1 MGAAASNYVYNEA
14 TSLSTLIGF
23 SKDPRTALLNARD
36 HYGDIFLVESAF
48 VSTKIAG
55 LCGPEALKEFEAKL
69 QDGSLVKQGAFPP
82 SILALLGPILVT
94 LDGDVHH
101 AKKAALLKAL
111 SPAQL
116 DVYKPIIRRI
126 VQTEHSKWAA
136 HGGAISFAVN
146 TKILVFKVLLAVL
159 YGVEGEFDTYRRYVD
174 DYVTAIKQ
182 SAKVTDEH
190 GVTCRAKFIAEIIVP
205 AIAAA
210 KANQTKRQQQP
221 LNSVLDVLVAT
232 GDLNDDDDLQNEMFH
247 FMFAGFGGVSAAA
260 TNLITAVC
268 VFPDIRAKV
277 LRARDDFLLQYDGR
291 DESPWN
297 HLDEMGY
304 LNQFVLEVK
313 RYFVAGPTQV
323 YAKAARDVDLV
334 TSTGVFR
341 IPEGALVM
349 AGLEA
354 TNRDPDTWP
363 SPDSFDP
370 ARFTQADVD
379 GIHMTRPFAFC
390 PHGFGSHRRC
400 AGEQLTTV
408 IMQSVLVSLFDFTW
422 KMIPG
427 QEYAL
432 QPHSVTAVPI
442 GQLMGVNFQRR
453 LKEDD
458 PSTPEVEDYGIV
470 GTHDDWKFLRRPDVQ
485 ELTGVNAAEYFDD
498 SRLDL
503 WTRLMIQLI
512 SKKQTLWNRPYA
524 TTALS
529 VPQHQQVLDKIT
541 LIQTNIQIPIVDEDW
556 PCQPW
561 LEIQQSNLLRD
572 HAPFVDDFTH
582 SWLPAEDGERYVM
595 SKVCVLLNV
604 MQGLEVRPGFAKY
617 GADAFFN
624 KHGKLV
630 KIQRGDKTYTNTHDD
645 WAYIKMTFRGTLMTK
660 VTAVDHLLGVHV
672 TAANYLVTASRE
684 KLPVRHPLRR
694 LLKPFTFRSV
704 SINYGAGRALFWPN
718 GMLQRAFALTTAGM
732 KQTWEFGLTQ
742 FKYATFPETMA
753 KQEIDTLTLPFHQDG
768 LDYWHIV
775 YKFVANY
782 VDLYYPSDDDVAMD
796 VDVGK
801 FWRYLGELS
810 PAPLPDLT
818 KSHLKDFLSQGIFL
832 VSSMHNHLGTIA
844 EYVSDPAFC
853 PSAWVEG
860 ELSARP
866 GNAVRL
872 ALIMS
877 ATGFTQPS
885 ITEDFSHIM
894 LDDNA
899 KALVKTFTADL
910 YAQIK
915 VVDAR
920 NANRVQPFQSFN
932 PKAMEMAVSI

>member
-190 GVTCRAKFIAEIIVP
+190 GVTCRAKFIAEIIAP

-221 LNSVLDVLVAT
+221 LNSVLDVLVAA
-232 GDLNDDDDLQNEMFH
+232 GDLTDDDDLQNEMFH

-277 LRARDDFLLQYDGR
+277 LRARDDFLRQYDGR

-313 RYFVAGPTQV
+313 RFFVAGPTQV
-323 YAKAARDVDLV
+323 YAKAARDLDLV

-370 ARFTQADVD
+370 ARFTQADAD
-379 GIHMTRPFAFC
+379 GIHMTRPFSFC

-442 GQLMGVNFQRR
+442 GQLMGVNFHRR
-453 LKEDD
+453 LNEDD
-458 PSTPEVEDYGIV
+458 PSTPEVETYGIV
-470 GTHDDWKFLRRPDVQ
+470 GTQDDWKFLRRPDVQ
-485 ELTGVNAAEYFDD
+485 ELTGMY
-498 SRLDL
+498 LLIL
-503 WTRLMIQLI
+503 WI
-512 SKKQTLWNRPYA
+512 Y
-524 TTALS
+524 
-529 VPQHQQVLDKIT
+529 
-541 LIQTNIQIPIVDEDW
+541 
-556 PCQPW
+556 
-561 LEIQQSNLLRD
+561 
-572 HAPFVDDFTH
+572 
-582 SWLPAEDGERYVM
+582 
-595 SKVCVLLNV
+595 
-604 MQGLEVRPGFAKY
+604 
-617 GADAFFN
+617 
-624 KHGKLV
+624 
-630 KIQRGDKTYTNTHDD
+630 
-645 WAYIKMTFRGTLMTK
+645 
-660 VTAVDHLLGVHV
+660 
-672 TAANYLVTASRE
+672 
-684 KLPVRHPLRR
+684 
-694 LLKPFTFRSV
+694 
-704 SINYGAGRALFWPN
+704 
-718 GMLQRAFALTTAGM
+718 
-732 KQTWEFGLTQ
+732 
-742 FKYATFPETMA
+742 
-753 KQEIDTLTLPFHQDG
+753 
-768 LDYWHIV
+768 
-775 YKFVANY
+775 
-782 VDLYYPSDDDVAMD
+782 
-796 VDVGK
+796 
-801 FWRYLGELS
+801 
-810 PAPLPDLT
+810 
-818 KSHLKDFLSQGIFL
+818 
-832 VSSMHNHLGTIA
+832 
-844 EYVSDPAFC
+844 
-853 PSAWVEG
+853 
-860 ELSARP
+860 
-866 GNAVRL
+866 
-872 ALIMS
+872 
-877 ATGFTQPS
+877 
-885 ITEDFSHIM
+885 
-894 LDDNA
+894 
-899 KALVKTFTADL
+899 
-910 YAQIK
+910 
-915 VVDAR
+915 
-920 NANRVQPFQSFN
+920 
-932 PKAMEMAVSI
+932 